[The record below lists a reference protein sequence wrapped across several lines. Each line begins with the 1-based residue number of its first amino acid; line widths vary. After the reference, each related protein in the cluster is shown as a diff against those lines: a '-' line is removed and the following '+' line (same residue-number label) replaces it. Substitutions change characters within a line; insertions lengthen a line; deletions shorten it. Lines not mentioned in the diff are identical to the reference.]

1 MKKSTFLVVF
11 LLFVNTA
18 YAQTIQ
24 IDKTDRFGRLIATDY
39 SEIYEESGREGE
51 IALSYFQS
59 SDSSSFF
66 LLFKTQEDFDIR
78 VGDKMLFKHDNGT
91 ITEIECVDNGSKS
104 THVNQ
109 FGMAWLSPNV
119 DFYRSTDGVLYSITD
134 EQLKTLAEIPVVKIR
149 IEESVRY
156 NDRKITNARG
166 KSKISGFV
174 GNALQ
179 RIKEALE
186 THQTGPYD
194 NF

>member
-39 SEIYEESGREGE
+39 SEIYEESGREGQ

-78 VGDKMLFKHDNGT
+78 VGDKMLFKHDNGA
-91 ITEIECVDNGSKS
+91 ITEIECIDNGSKS
-104 THVNQ
+104 THVSQ

-186 THQTGPYD
+186 THQTGPYN